1 MLYFPTNNVNEDK
14 YRGWFVNRVRGF
26 SGAVGDTYTPVNLT
40 EMQRPHR
47 IQLNTLS
54 GIISAN
60 HSLQHALF
68 CNRKSE

>member
-26 SGAVGDTYTPVNLT
+26 SGAVGDTYTPVKLT

-47 IQLNTLS
+47 I
-54 GIISAN
+54 
-60 HSLQHALF
+60 
-68 CNRKSE
+68 